1 VIRFFTLPIRTQL
14 LIFAILLTLPAL
26 GIIVYSGLKVRA
38 DDYSKAVIES
48 QKLADSL
55 ADKQEYLVREARQF
69 GSLLAEL
76 PDVRSGRGDR
86 VQTILSNALRNN
98 PQYHNILIADAS
110 GDAWASALP
119 MKEKLSA
126 ADRTYFKSAK
136 ATLRFSSG
144 EYVVSRLTNRP
155 TIHMASP
162 LVFQGKFHGAVII
175 SLDLDRMRSILGRSQ
190 LPANA
195 NYVFVDRNGIILSR
209 GKAIGENVGKPIIL
223 NDLKIMERGPDR
235 KSYEFTRKDG
245 ERRIVTYR
253 KLRLEGEQAPYMYIR
268 AGMSLEDAISA
279 ANRQLFYNLATLL
292 PFVILSFAIVLVIGK
307 RSIADRVEKLQE
319 AAHQIADGDLEGRV
333 APLVRGGEF
342 GELALSFDHMAARLG
357 ENLADIRLAQHHI
370 KSLNADLAQ
379 KVARRTAQLEASV
392 KELEAFSY
400 TVSHDLRAPLRHI
413 NGFSAILNEELGSD
427 IPPQCHDYLQRIC
440 DASKKMGMLIDDLL
454 EFSRINREEVK
465 LESVDLSKIAS
476 ELVVMLRETE
486 PERAAEILIASDLK
500 AKGDATLLRMVLQNL
515 LGNAWKYTGRNP
527 AALIELGNCSIQG
540 EEVFYVKDN
549 GAGFDMK
556 YKDKLFTVFQRLHGN
571 EYQGTG
577 IGLATVEKIIQRHNG
592 RIWAESTVGEGATFF
607 FTLPKVETLSS
618 DTALA

>member
-1 VIRFFTLPIRTQL
+1 VTRFSSLPIRTQL
-14 LIFAILLTLPAL
+14 LVLAIMLTLPAL
-26 GIIVYSGLKVRA
+26 GIMVYSGLKLRA
-38 DDYSKAVIES
+38 DDYRKAVIES

-55 ADKQEYLVREARQF
+55 ADNQEYLAREAGQL

-86 VQTILSNALRNN
+86 VESILSNILRNN

-110 GDAWASALP
+110 GKAWASALP
-119 MKEKLSA
+119 MKEKLSV
-126 ADRTYFKSAK
+126 ADRLYFKNARE
-136 ATLRFSSG
+136 TLRFSSG
-144 EYVVSRLTNRP
+144 EYVLSRITSKP
-155 TIHMASP
+155 TFHVASP
-162 LVFQGKFHGAVII
+162 LVFHGKFQGAIII
-175 SLDLDRMRSILGRSQ
+175 SLDLDKLRYILGRSQ

-195 NYVFVDRNGIILSR
+195 NYVLVDRNGIILSR
-209 GKAIGENVGKPIIL
+209 GKPIGENVGKPIVL
-223 NDLKIMERGPDR
+223 NDLKIMENGPDR

-253 KLRLEGEQAPYMYIR
+253 KLRIEGEQAPYMYVR
-268 AGMSLEDAISA
+268 AGMSLKEAISA
-279 ANRQLFYNLATLL
+279 ANRQLLYNLATLL
-292 PFVILSFAIVLVIGK
+292 PFVMLSFAVVLVIGK
-307 RSIADRVEKLQE
+307 RSIADRVEKLRE
-319 AAHQIADGDLEGRV
+319 AAHRIADGDLEIRV
-333 APLVRGGEF
+333 APLVQGGEF

-379 KVARRTAQLEASV
+379 KVVRRTAQLEASV
-392 KELEAFSY
+392 KEIEAFSY

-413 NGFSAILNEELGSD
+413 NGFSAILNEELGRD

-465 LESVDLSKIAS
+465 LDSVNLSKIAS
-476 ELVVMLRETE
+476 EIAAMLMETE
-486 PERAAEILIASDLK
+486 PERRVEIMIAADLV
-500 AKGDATLLRMVLQNL
+500 AKGDANLLKVVLQNL

-527 AALIELGNCSIQG
+527 AARIELGNCSVEG

-549 GAGFDMK
+549 GAGFDMQ
-556 YKDKLFTVFQRLHGN
+556 YKDKLFAVFQRLHGN

-592 RIWAESTVGEGATFF
+592 RIWAESIVNEGATFY
-607 FTLPKVETLSS
+607 FTLPR
-618 DTALA
+618 D